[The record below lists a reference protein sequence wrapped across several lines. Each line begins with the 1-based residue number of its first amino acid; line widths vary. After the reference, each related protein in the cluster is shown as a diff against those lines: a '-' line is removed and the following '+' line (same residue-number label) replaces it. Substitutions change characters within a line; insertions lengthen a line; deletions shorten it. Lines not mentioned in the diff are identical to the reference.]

1 MSPSLSLL
9 QTYALEYR
17 NQFVPALDLINE
29 IKECIDIEILTS
41 VLNLKE
47 IICAG
52 EEERSKGV
60 ESNLYLTKKKIE
72 STITDKI
79 NPAIDFIQRKL
90 VFIGNLVR
98 IGNNYRDGKISKDSF
113 FIEYY
118 DELNV
123 VSQNIKKDIYQIY
136 SIDTKTILSNFK
148 EFLYTFKVESNV
160 VYTIGKLDK
169 LIENS
174 LLLMSN
180 ADALKTNI
188 LSLIQILLDQQS
200 NATLK

>member
-1 MSPSLSLL
+1 MSPSLSIL

-47 IICAG
+47 IICSG

-60 ESNLYLTKKKIE
+60 ESNLYLTKKIIE
-72 STITDKI
+72 NTITDKI

-90 VFIGNLVR
+90 VLIGNLVR

-118 DELNV
+118 NELNI

-148 EFLYTFKVESNV
+148 EFLYTFKVETNV